1 MEVTKTIV
9 VQVQVHEMDSPKVES
24 VAPTAEVSSAALT
37 EPAGATAIKAQDASN
52 TANSAGIS
60 KTMGTINKGLSVA
73 MPVLNAL
80 SNGMAGQV
88 MGHVN
93 RAAGLINS
101 AATGSIGGIIGS
113 VASIAAWGVGQAV
126 NAGMTQRKANES
138 VIEGLEATNI
148 RRQIAGLPKIEY
160 DVTGVTKKLVYK

>member
-37 EPAGATAIKAQDASN
+37 EPAGATAIKAQDA
-52 TANSAGIS
+52 NSAGIS

-80 SNGMAGQV
+80 SNGVAGQV

-113 VASIAAWGVGQAV
+113 VASIAAWGVEQAV
-126 NAGMTQRKANES
+126 NAVMTQRKANES